1 METVPLTR
9 ERSKGKGI
17 PDTFANNRYEGWQKI
32 ALEKAIHGLFNTRK
46 KICLKRKSCEEQR
59 QRNKCKRGG
68 PDHRDERAGKQ
79 RYVKE

>member
-1 METVPLTR
+1 M
-9 ERSKGKGI
+9 
-17 PDTFANNRYEGWQKI
+17 
-32 ALEKAIHGLFNTRK
+32 EKAIHGLFNTRK